1 MGSHSL
7 LQGIIPTQ
15 GSNPGLL
22 HCKWILYHLSHQS
35 RLFFFCLK
43 SVSTLSLYFH
53 FFNHK
58 TSPLCPSNN
67 NWASKSFFI
76 WLELQWKQDLFVLWY
91 TKLNFS
97 KEILTPS
104 FQHVGHFNSNHY
116 VSKVCEGLLLF
127 TLFTSVVAYHSI
139 FQFKI
144 FVTFAMVIGVFV
156 LDHWVIFYSEAKF
169 HFYAL
174 MLENQLISRLYL
186 NYYNKI
192 MLPIYLFSQQLKR
205 LILNG
210 VFHLKALEHVN

>member
-1 MGSHSL
+1 MGFYTQAHPADKWQDWDWYSGLLKVKVLVTQVCLTVGIPKNCSPPGSPGKNTGVGSHSL

-76 WLELQWKQDLFVLWY
+76 WLELQWKQDLFVL
-91 TKLNFS
+91 
-97 KEILTPS
+97 
-104 FQHVGHFNSNHY
+104 
-116 VSKVCEGLLLF
+116 
-127 TLFTSVVAYHSI
+127 
-139 FQFKI
+139 
-144 FVTFAMVIGVFV
+144 
-156 LDHWVIFYSEAKF
+156 
-169 HFYAL
+169 
-174 MLENQLISRLYL
+174 
-186 NYYNKI
+186 
-192 MLPIYLFSQQLKR
+192 
-205 LILNG
+205 
-210 VFHLKALEHVN
+210 